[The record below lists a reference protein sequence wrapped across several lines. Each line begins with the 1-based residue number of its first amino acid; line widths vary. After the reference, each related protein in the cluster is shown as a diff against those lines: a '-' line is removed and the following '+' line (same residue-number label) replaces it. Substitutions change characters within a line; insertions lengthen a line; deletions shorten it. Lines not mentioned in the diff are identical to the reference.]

1 MNTERMIRELRNI
14 SEKHKDD
21 SVFTGHLNL
30 SLMCQDVA
38 DRLEDLKRYEDTGLT
53 PDQIVEQ
60 TNAGWIPVEERLP
73 EDYSQVMVSMYDLG
87 WITIGTYS
95 SHSKLWEVNSYITGI
110 GVDVRA
116 WCPLPEPYR
125 PKVTKS
131 FDCPCGRH
139 YKHIDVPPRI
149 VFCPECEVKVE
160 NDETDLCPECR
171 KKLYEYEKKYN
182 CIVDIGVNGPP
193 GPAGYPGEL
202 LVK

>member
-1 MNTERMIRELRNI
+1 MNDLEKILEEIQMRANAQFARYTKPLIAVEDVEKIIR
-14 SEKHKDD
+14 KH
-21 SVFTGHLNL
+21 
-30 SLMCQDVA
+30 M
-38 DRLEDLKRYEDTGLT
+38 
-53 PDQIVEQ
+53 
-60 TNAGWIPVEERLP
+60 
-73 EDYSQVMVSMYDLG
+73 DYNR
-87 WITIGTYS
+87 GTFAFDF
-95 SHSKLWEVNSYITGI
+95 SKT
-110 GVDVRA
+110 D
-116 WCPLPEPYR
+116 
-125 PKVTKS
+125 S

-193 GPAGYPGEL
+193 GAAGYPGEL